1 MNERK
6 MDDGPGRLTP
16 GDFLEATDPFV
27 LFSSWYDAAGAAE
40 PQDPNAMALATVDG
54 TGMPD
59 VRMVL
64 LKGLE
69 QESFVFYTNFE
80 SDKGRQL
87 LAVPRAAL
95 CFHWK
100 SLRRQVRIR
109 GAVSV
114 VEAAEADAYFASR
127 HRLSRIGAWASA
139 QSRPYGDKAELVA
152 AVEKMRTRFGEG
164 DIPRPPHWS
173 GFRVVPVQ
181 IEFWQDGPYRL
192 HDRLRFTRDT
202 PADPWTKTYLYP

>member
-1 MNERK
+1 
-6 MDDGPGRLTP
+6 
-16 GDFLEATDPFV
+16 
-27 LFSSWYDAAGAAE
+27 
-40 PQDPNAMALATVDG
+40 
-54 TGMPD
+54 
-59 VRMVL
+59 VL

-69 QESFVFYTNFE
+69 PESFVFYTNFE

-87 LAVPRAAL
+87 LAIPRAAL

-114 VEAAEADAYFASR
+114 VEGSEADAYFASR
-127 HRLSRIGAWASA
+127 HPLSRIGAWASA
-139 QSRPYGDKAELVA
+139 QSRTYEDKSELVA
-152 AVEKMRTRFGEG
+152 AVERMRERFGEG

-173 GFRVVPVQ
+173 GFRLVPVQ

-192 HDRLRFTRDT
+192 HDRVRFRRDT
-202 PADPWTKTYLYP
+202 PGGPWMKTYLYP

>member
-1 MNERK
+1 MDERTN
-6 MDDGPGRLTP
+6 DGPGRLTP
-16 GDFLEATDPFV
+16 GDFLEATDPFA
-27 LFSSWYDAAGAAE
+27 LFSNWYAAAGAAE

-69 QESFVFYTNFE
+69 PESFVFYTNFE

-100 SLRRQVRIR
+100 SLRRQIRIR

-114 VEAAEADAYFASR
+114 VEGAEADAYFASR

-139 QSRPYGDKAELVA
+139 QSRPYDDKAEFMA
-152 AVEKMRTRFGEG
+152 AVETMRARFGEG

-173 GFRVVPVQ
+173 GFRLVPVQ

-192 HDRLRFTRDT
+192 HDRLRFTRPT
-202 PADPWTKTYLYP
+202 PAAPWTKTYLYP